1 MFQNLL
7 KHKLQIFYF
16 LLAVCAFALIRN
28 YESVLFYDPFLAFFK
43 GQYSSSPIPAL
54 EEWKLYLSLF
64 FRYFLNTALSVFI
77 IFILFQNKEH
87 VRLSFF
93 LYLLFFIILLLL
105 FIVVLHFFSE
115 RVMALFY
122 IRRFLIQPLFLLLF
136 IPGFYFQ
143 QQNLTKQKT

>member
-1 MFQNLL
+1 MLQNLL
-7 KHKLQIFYF
+7 NHKARIFYF
-16 LLAVCAFALIRN
+16 LIAVCAFALIRN
-28 YESVLFYDPFLAFFK
+28 YESVLFYDPFLEFFK

-54 EEWKLYLSLF
+54 EEWKLHLSLF

-77 IFILFQNKEH
+77 IFILFQNKEY
-87 VRLSFF
+87 VKLATF
-93 LYLLFFIILLLL
+93 LYFLFFIILLLL

-115 RVMALFY
+115 RMMALFY

-143 QQNLTKQKT
+143 QQDLKKENT